1 MGSQDLC
8 FIIFLVGF
16 YLQAQAQTENQN
28 LTCNPSDLAAL
39 RGFFN
44 SLDSRIDGLDTDST
58 DCCNWV
64 GITCNSS
71 SSLGLNDTAGS
82 SRVTMLALDKR
93 RLTGSLSDSVGNLD
107 QLRILN
113 LSHNFL
119 KSSLPPSLFNL
130 PNLQVLDLNSNDLY
144 GPFPETINFPSQLGF
159 LNLSHNFLKGSLPL
173 SLFHLPYLQV
183 LDLNSNE
190 FYGPL
195 PLTINLPSLH
205 LLDISSNSLNT
216 SVPTHIC
223 YNSSE
228 IRVLRLSVNYFS
240 GHLSPGLG
248 NCVSLEELC
257 LGMNNLSGVIAED
270 IFHLQNLSSLSLQ
283 DNRFSGQLSS
293 SISNLS
299 SIKRLDISANEFS
312 GMIPDV
318 FVTLSKF
325 QYLVAHS
332 NKFSGRIP
340 ISLSNSPTLHL
351 LNLRNNSLAGSLDLN
366 CSAMTSLTSLDLGT
380 NRFTGSLPSN
390 LPFCRQLKSIN
401 LARNNLSGQIPESFG
416 NFQSL
421 SYLSL
426 TNAGIVNLSSAL
438 QILQHCSNLTA
449 LVLTRNFPD
458 EELPADPGL
467 QFQNLKALVIAN
479 CRLRGLIPQWLSG
492 CTKLQLLDLSWNQL
506 SGRIPDWFGSFND
519 LFYLDLSNNTF
530 IGEIPKSITGLP
542 SLISRNI
549 SLEEPSPDIP
559 FFLKRNDSVRGFQY
573 NQILSF
579 PPTIYLSHNAL
590 NGSIWP
596 EFGNL
601 KKLNVLN
608 LKANDLSGPIP
619 SELSGMTSLE
629 SLDLSHNNLTGTIP
643 SSLVELSFLSKFSV
657 AFNQLYG
664 KIPSGGQFATFPN
677 SSFEGNNNLCGEHLL
692 PCANSDKD
700 INQVPVGSPEKSKRS
715 KAIIIGMVVGVIFG
729 TAFLLVLM
737 TMILLWAR
745 RQGEVDPETQEAD
758 ANDKDPEELSSRS
771 LVLFQN
777 KENNKELSID
787 DLLKSTNN
795 FDQANIIGCGGFG
808 LVYRATLPD
817 GGKVAVKRLSGD
829 SGQMDREFRAEVETL
844 SRAQHPNLVHLQGY
858 CIYNSDRLLIYSYM
872 ENGSLDYWLH
882 EKLDGPSLLD
892 WDTRL
897 QIAQGA
903 ARGLTYLHQSCEP
916 HILHRDIKSS
926 NILLDENFVAHLAD
940 FGLARLILPYDTHV
954 TTDLVGTLGYIP
966 PEYGQASVATYKG
979 DVYSFGV
986 VLLELLT
993 GKRPMDM
1000 CKPRGCR
1007 NLISWVIQM
1016 KEENRESEVLDP
1028 FIYDKKHDKE
1038 LLRVLDIACLCL
1050 SESPKLRP
1058 TMQQL
1063 VSWLDNII

>member
-1 MGSQDLC
+1 MGFQDLF
-8 FIIFLVGF
+8 FIIIFVGF
-16 YLQAQAQTENQN
+16 YLQAQAQALNQN
-28 LTCNPSDLAAL
+28 LTCNQNDLAAL

-44 SLDSRIDGLDTDST
+44 SLDSRIDGLDTNSST

-64 GITCNSS
+64 GVTCNSS
-71 SSLGLNDTAGS
+71 SSLGLNDTSGS
-82 SRVTMLALDKR
+82 GRVTMLVHDKR
-93 RLTGSLSDSVGNLD
+93 RLTGRLSDSFGNLLH
-107 QLRILN
+107 LRVLN

-119 KSSLPPSLFNL
+119 KSSLPLSLFNL
-130 PNLQVLDLNSNDLY
+130 PNLQVLDLNSNDFY
-144 GPFPETINFPSQLGF
+144 GPFPQTINFPSQFRF
-159 LNLSHNFLKGSLPL
+159 LNLSHNFLKGSLPS
-173 SLFHLPYLQV
+173 SLFHLPNLQV
-183 LDLNSNE
+183 LDLNSND

-195 PLTINLPSLH
+195 PLTINLPSLQ

-228 IRVLRLSVNYFS
+228 IRILRLSINYFS
-240 GHLSPGLG
+240 GHLLPGLG

-270 IFHLQNLSSLSLQ
+270 IFHLQNLSLLGLQ
-283 DNRFSGQLSS
+283 DNRFYGQLSS
-293 SISNLS
+293 VISNLS
-299 SIKRLDISANEFS
+299 SLKRLDISSNEFS
-312 GMIPDV
+312 GMIPDL
-318 FVTLSKF
+318 FAKLSKF

-332 NKFSGRIP
+332 NNFSGRIP
-340 ISLSNSPTLHL
+340 LSLSNSPTLKL
-351 LNLRNNSLAGSLDLN
+351 LNLRNNSLEGSLDLN
-366 CSAMTSLTSLDLGT
+366 CSAMTNLISLDLGT
-380 NRFTGSLPSN
+380 NRFNGSLPSN
-390 LPFCRQLKSIN
+390 LPLCRQLKSIN
-401 LARNNLSGQIPESFG
+401 LARNNFSGQIPKSFE

-426 TNAGIVNLSSAL
+426 TNAGIFNLSSAL
-438 QILQHCSNLTA
+438 KILQHCRNLTT

-458 EELPADPGL
+458 EELPADPSL
-467 QFQNLKALVIAN
+467 HFQNLKALVIAN

-492 CTKLQLLDLSWNQL
+492 CTKLQLLDLSWNQF
-506 SGRIPDWFGSFND
+506 GGTIPVWFGSFQD

-559 FFLKRNDSVRGFQY
+559 FFLKRNESVRGLQY

-579 PPTIYLSHNAL
+579 PPTLYLSYNAL

-601 KKLNVLN
+601 TKLHVLN
-608 LKANDLSGPIP
+608 LKANDISGPIP

-629 SLDLSHNNLTGTIP
+629 SLDLSDNNLTGTMP

-677 SSFEGNNNLCGEHLL
+677 SSFEGNNLCGEHRS
-692 PCANSDKD
+692 PCENNNKD
-700 INQVPVGSPEKSKRS
+700 INQVPVGSRKKSKRS
-715 KAIIIGMVVGVIFG
+715 KDIIIGMAVGVTFG

-737 TMILLWAR
+737 IMILLRAHSR
-745 RQGEVDPETQEAD
+745 GEVDPEIEEAD
-758 ANDKDPEELSSRS
+758 TSDKDLEELGSRL

-777 KENNKELSID
+777 KENNKELSIN

-817 GGKVAVKRLSGD
+817 GRKVAVKRLSGD
-829 SGQMDREFRAEVETL
+829 CGQMEREFRAEVETL
-844 SRAQHPNLVHLQGY
+844 SRAQHPNLVHLKGY
-858 CIYNSDRLLIYSYM
+858 CIYNNDRLLIYSYM
-872 ENGSLDYWLH
+872 ENGSLDYW
-882 EKLDGPSLLD
+882 D
-892 WDTRL
+892 
-897 QIAQGA
+897 
-903 ARGLTYLHQSCEP
+903 
-916 HILHRDIKSS
+916 
-926 NILLDENFVAHLAD
+926 
-940 FGLARLILPYDTHV
+940 
-954 TTDLVGTLGYIP
+954 
-966 PEYGQASVATYKG
+966 
-979 DVYSFGV
+979 
-986 VLLELLT
+986 
-993 GKRPMDM
+993 
-1000 CKPRGCR
+1000 
-1007 NLISWVIQM
+1007 LISWVIRM

-1028 FIYDKKHDKE
+1028 FVYDKQHDKE

-1050 SESPKLRP
+1050 CESPKVRP
-1058 TMQQL
+1058 TTQQL